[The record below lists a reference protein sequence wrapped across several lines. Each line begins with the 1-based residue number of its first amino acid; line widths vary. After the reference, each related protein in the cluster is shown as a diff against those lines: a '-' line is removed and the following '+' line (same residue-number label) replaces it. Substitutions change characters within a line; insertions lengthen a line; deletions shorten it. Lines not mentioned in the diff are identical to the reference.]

1 MNQVWVFTG
10 ASAGERFD
18 WLSTCYNLTIVI
30 LAAICWVL
38 NRREDG
44 YMAQAY
50 PDGSFA
56 AHITGGWL
64 ARVSLRFGSPAALFA
79 VVTCSGSPPAPPLL
93 TATHWAGDR
102 CPRLASRMDRT
113 TQGNVWGVLWGETRH
128 SRGVV
133 ELRRQFVAGSA
144 RPPDVRADKSH
155 QPAKSV

>member
-79 VVTCSGSPPAPPLL
+79 VVTVVGRRRRRRYLLLRTGLATVVLGLLLVWIGPRRGMSGGSYGGRRDIAEVSLSC
-93 TATHWAGDR
+93 G
-102 CPRLASRMDRT
+102 
-113 TQGNVWGVLWGETRH
+113 GNL
-128 SRGVV
+128 
-133 ELRRQFVAGSA
+133 
-144 RPPDVRADKSH
+144 
-155 QPAKSV
+155 